1 MTSKTPQTTQKT
13 SKRRISPALVITC
26 IALFATLT
34 GSAIAAAVGKN
45 TVRSPHIAD
54 GTIRTIDLRDNAV
67 KTPKIAD
74 NAVTSPKIADF
85 TVATNSDLQA
95 NAVTTDKISDGSV
108 SNQDLETNSVSSSK
122 VQDNSLTASDLA
134 ANSVNSS
141 ELGNV
146 VTRVNVVNV
155 PAGTQGAVLVSCLA
169 SETLLGGGG
178 GFDGQI
184 AGATLQRSDRV
195 LSTQS
200 WRVDGQ
206 NFSGAARPL
215 YARVICLQ

>member
-13 SKRRISPALVITC
+13 SKRRISPALVISC
-26 IALFATLT
+26 IALFSTL
-34 GSAIAAAVGKN
+34 VGTALALPTN
-45 TVRSPHIAD
+45 SVFSRHIAD
-54 GTIRTIDLRDNAV
+54 GTIRTVDLRDNAV

-85 TVATNSDLQA
+85 TVATNSDLEA

-134 ANSVNSS
+134 ANSVNSN
-141 ELGNV
+141 ELGSV

-155 PAGTQGAVLVSCLA
+155 PTGTQGSVLVSCLA
-169 SETLLGGGG
+169 SEVPLLGGGG
-178 GFDGQI
+178 GSDGQI
-184 AGATLQRSDRV
+184 VGATLQRSDRV
-195 LSTQS
+195 LTTQS

-206 NFSGAARPL
+206 NFSGATRPL
-215 YARVICLQ
+215 YAPG